1 MQLFGHG
8 GVYKGASPWAS
19 IVGGVPCTI
28 LDVMDCSR
36 PSLRREGPITPPFP
50 PNPVGQS
57 VGTWGLGPGAWGVW
71 EPNPR
76 NYRKG
81 SSMSF
86 IFFSLEFPR
95 HPKLDLHHHR
105 ANPIPSPTLRR
116 SDGSVREPR
125 PAGISITTINI
136 GLSLNSP
143 PRLDFVSTQESDPP
157 DATPQTT
164 LAVFR
169 HLRLSTMCLG
179 LEALV
184 GLYAVPNVPEAQIL
198 LFPKSTDPTWNS
210 LRRPRSPQLQPFPA
224 NPSNRFKPQSN
235 SPSSSHPRVP

>member
-1 MQLFGHG
+1 MSWTAKDRHSDERGPLPRLF
-8 GVYKGASPWAS
+8 PQIQWANRW
-19 IVGGVPCTI
+19 V
-28 LDVMDCSR
+28 
-36 PSLRREGPITPPFP
+36 
-50 PNPVGQS
+50 
-57 VGTWGLGPGAWGVW
+57 PGAWRLGGLGTK
-71 EPNPR
+71 PPKLP
-76 NYRKG
+76 KG
-81 SSMSF
+81 F
-86 IFFSLEFPR
+86 EFPR

-125 PAGISITTINI
+125 PAGLSITTINI
-136 GLSLNSP
+136 GLSLDSP
-143 PRLDFVSTQESDPP
+143 PRLDFASTQESGPP
-157 DATPQTT
+157 DATPQTN

-224 NPSNRFKPQSN
+224 NPSNQFKPQSN
-235 SPSSSHPRVP
+235 SPSSLHPRVP